1 MNIAV
6 RAGEISNLRA
16 ELGGLLHDTPC
27 NVAVA
32 GDREALAL
40 DGVVL
45 VLQDFLQIV
54 DSAVAGRFRTDQ
66 GAAVAHAL
74 AGQNTVLPDALQTA
88 VLAVQVADLT
98 AADAHVARGN
108 VDVRPDVAVQSGHE
122 ALAEAHDF
130 RVGLAGRIEVG
141 AALCAAHGQAGQ
153 GVLESLLEAE
163 ELDDAFVNVLLEADA
178 ALVRADGAVELAA
191 PAAVCMVFALVIHPA
206 DAERE
211 HSFRLDHSL
220 QKVDLLV
227 FGMRIHDRGNGREN
241 LFYSLNEFR
250 LIPVCLLDIVDDT
263 GNISIHFGKSS
274 SKNCTNLLRSF
285 CRLLKIIISHPRQ
298 KYKRGCLCEMTEI
311 ICRNS

>member
-1 MNIAV
+1 M
-6 RAGEISNLRA
+6 
-16 ELGGLLHDTPC
+16 
-27 NVAVA
+27 
-32 GDREALAL
+32 
-40 DGVVL
+40 
-45 VLQDFLQIV
+45 LQDFLQIV
-54 DSAVAGRFRTDQ
+54 DSAVAGCFRTDQ
-66 GAAVAHAL
+66 GAAVGHAL
-74 AGQNTVLPDALQTA
+74 AGQNAVLPDALQAA

-108 VDVRPDVAVQSGHE
+108 VDVGPDVAVQSRHE
-122 ALAEAHDF
+122 ALAETHDL
-130 RVGLAGRIEVG
+130 RVGLAGGIEVG

-163 ELDDAFVNVLLEADA
+163 ELDDAFVNVLLEAQA

-211 HSFRLDHSL
+211 HSFGLDHSL

-311 ICRNS
+311 ICRNL